1 MRNNQV
7 SLVKNTNISFK
18 TFLNKKVEI
27 IIREKIALLAI
38 GSLALLS
45 LATMTITVMTDDD
58 KKETEVVK
66 AETVISEESRYI
78 LKEYNGKIASFYYNS
93 EEPIDIFDVSV
104 NSFGEYDKQE
114 LYKGIV
120 AYSEEELNRL
130 IEDYTS

>member
-1 MRNNQV
+1 MER
-7 SLVKNTNISFK
+7 
-18 TFLNKKVEI
+18 

-66 AETVISEESRYI
+66 AETAISEERRYI

>member
-1 MRNNQV
+1 MER
-7 SLVKNTNISFK
+7 
-18 TFLNKKVEI
+18 
-27 IIREKIALLAI
+27 IIREKIAVLTL

-45 LATMTITVMTDDD
+45 LATMTISVMMDGD

-66 AETVISEESRYI
+66 AETVISEERRYI

-93 EEPIDIFDVSV
+93 EEPIDVFDVSV